1 VSTAEPLATST
12 PDPVLEDYLATLA
25 RSALL
30 SANTRRAYAARVTA
44 YMTWLAASAVDG
56 NPLTDPHARDGAVRD
71 YRSYLKNTKRRAP
84 ETVNAHISALVHFY
98 EHLGL
103 GAPGVKREHTAGGEA
118 KGLSEQDQRRVLRAV
133 ERLDSTRD
141 QAMVLTLFYTG
152 ARVAELV
159 GLDVDDIELSARL
172 GVMRIRAG
180 KGDRYRK
187 MPLHTTARDALRP
200 WLAERADWPGAD
212 GPALFLNRRGGRLT
226 TRAVGHL
233 IDRIEGEV
241 GIEGALHPHVLRH
254 TFGRQLARSGVDLST
269 IAELMGHSDINTTR
283 IYTRP
288 TADEKA
294 AALDRL
300 VVDE

>member
-56 NPLTDPHARDGAVRD
+56 DPLTDPHARDGAVRD
-71 YRSYLKNTKRRAP
+71 YRSYLKNTKRRTP

-103 GAPGVKREHTAGGEA
+103 GAPVVKREHVTGGEA

-133 ERLDSTRD
+133 ERLDLTRD
-141 QAMVLTLFYTG
+141 RAMVLTLFYAG
-152 ARVAELV
+152 LRVAELV
-159 GLDVDDIELSARL
+159 KLDVDDIELSARL
-172 GVMRIRAG
+172 GMLTVRSG
-180 KGDRYRK
+180 KGDRYRRV
-187 MPLHTTARDALRP
+187 PLHTTARAALRS
-200 WLAERADWPGAD
+200 WLDDRATWPGAD
-212 GPALFLNRRGGRLT
+212 SPALFLNRRGGRLT
-226 TRAVGHL
+226 TRSVGHL
-233 IDRIEGEV
+233 MDRIENEV

-254 TFGRQLARSGVDLST
+254 TFGRQLARSGVDLPT
-269 IAELMGHSDINTTR
+269 IAELLGHSDINTTR
-283 IYTRP
+283 IYTLP
-288 TADEKA
+288 TAAEKA
-294 AALDRL
+294 EALDLL